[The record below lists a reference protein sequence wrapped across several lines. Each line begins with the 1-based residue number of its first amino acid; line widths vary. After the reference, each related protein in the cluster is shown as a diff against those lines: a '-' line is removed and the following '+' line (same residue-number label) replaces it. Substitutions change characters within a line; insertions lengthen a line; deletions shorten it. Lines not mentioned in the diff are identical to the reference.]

1 MPNTFTD
8 PKPVPELSLD
18 PPVQY
23 IDIFVKEIEKV
34 LLLYDRIEIWRSD
47 DNQTYTEITADD
59 DYPALIQGTSA
70 GLFNVS
76 GKTLSISK
84 NDSPFIGFTFG
95 GVDPVDLQTI
105 LDTINL
111 VLSGPNHYK
120 CASEIPTN
128 TNKLQLQSD
137 IKGLSSNIQVSGSA
151 VAEFG
156 LPTTRVYG
164 KTHRPIL
171 TFPTIRYRFYDTSA
185 IIGNLYFYKYRYSHA
200 VTGRV
205 SAFSEY
211 VIVDPVQVMS
221 NVVNCY
227 IRLAD
232 NGGYPI
238 RGRRIILHIIN
249 PSVFGNTTTL
259 NQPLVGVMDQ
269 RIEAVTDQFGKAVI
283 KVPANTDIKVYIE
296 NTLLNRVINTG
307 QIDFDLL
314 DRVSTSFDPFNVV
327 FQDPL
332 IPIISIS

>member
-23 IDIFVKEIEKV
+23 IDVFVQEIEKV

-47 DNQTYTEITADD
+47 DNITYTEITADD
-59 DYPALIQGTSA
+59 DYPAYIQGTSS
-70 GLFNVS
+70 GPFFVS
-76 GKTLSISK
+76 GKTLTISK
-84 NDSPFIGFTFG
+84 NDAPPISFTFG
-95 GVDPVDLQTI
+95 GVDPIDLQTV

-120 CASEIPTN
+120 AATEVPVN

-137 IKGLSSNIQVSGSA
+137 IKGLSSNILVGGSA
-151 VAEFG
+151 LADFG
-156 LPTTRVYG
+156 LTASRIYG

-185 IIGNLYFYKYRYSHA
+185 VIGNTYFYKYRYSHA

-249 PSVFGNTTTL
+249 PSVFGNTSTL

-327 FQDPL
+327 FLDPL

>member
-23 IDIFVKEIEKV
+23 IDVFVQEIEKV

-47 DNQTYTEITADD
+47 DNITYTEITADD
-59 DYPALIQGTSA
+59 DYPAYIQGTSS
-70 GLFNVS
+70 GPFFVS
-76 GKTLSISK
+76 GKTLTISK
-84 NDSPFIGFTFG
+84 NDAPPIGFTFG
-95 GVDPVDLQTI
+95 GVDPIDLQTV

-120 CASEIPTN
+120 AATEVPVN

-137 IKGLSSNIQVSGSA
+137 IKGLSSNIQVGGPA
-151 VAEFG
+151 APDFG
-156 LPTTRVYG
+156 FTASRIYG
-164 KTHRPIL
+164 KTHRSIL

-185 IIGNLYFYKYRYSHA
+185 IIGNTYFYKYRYSHS

-205 SAFSEY
+205 STFSTY

-307 QIDFDLL
+307 QVDFDLL
-314 DRVSTSFDPFNVV
+314 DKISTSFDPFNVV

>member
-23 IDIFVKEIEKV
+23 IDVFVQEIEKV

-47 DNQTYTEITADD
+47 DKLIYTEITADD
-59 DYPALIQGTSA
+59 DYPAYIQGTSS
-70 GLFNVS
+70 GPFFVS
-76 GKTLSISK
+76 GKTLTISK
-84 NDSPFIGFTFG
+84 NDSPPISFTFG
-95 GVDPVDLQTI
+95 GVDPVDLQTV

-120 CASEIPTN
+120 AATEVPVN

-137 IKGLSSNIQVSGSA
+137 IKSLSSNIQAGGSA
-151 VAEFG
+151 LADFG
-156 LPTTRVYG
+156 LTASRIYG

-185 IIGNLYFYKYRYSHA
+185 IIGNTYFYKYRYSHS

-205 SAFSEY
+205 SAFSNY
-211 VIVDPVQVMS
+211 VVVDPVQILS
-221 NVVNCY
+221 NIINCY
-227 IRLAD
+227 VRLAD
-232 NGGYPI
+232 NRGYPI

-249 PSVFGNTTTL
+249 PSVFGNTTTI
-259 NQPLVGVMDQ
+259 NQPFVGVMDQ

>member
-23 IDIFVKEIEKV
+23 IDVFVQEIEKV

-47 DNQTYTEITADD
+47 DNITYTEITADD
-59 DYPALIQGTSA
+59 DYPAYIQGTSS
-70 GLFNVS
+70 GPFFVS
-76 GKTLSISK
+76 GKTLTISK
-84 NDSPFIGFTFG
+84 NDAPPISFTFG
-95 GVDPVDLQTI
+95 GVDPIDLQTV

-120 CASEIPTN
+120 AATEVPVN

-137 IKGLSSNIQVSGSA
+137 IKGLSSNILVGGSA
-151 VAEFG
+151 LADFG
-156 LPTTRVYG
+156 LTASRIYG

-185 IIGNLYFYKYRYSHA
+185 IIGNLYFYKYRYSHS

-249 PSVFGNTTTL
+249 PSVFGNTTTI
-259 NQPLVGVMDQ
+259 NQPFVGVMDQ

-314 DRVSTSFDPFNVV
+314 DRVSTSFDPFNIV